1 VYCFEQVDNG
11 ELSALTLPADAE
23 LTAEHAPD
31 LLGGVTVIRAG
42 SLTAVPYYAWNNREP
57 GQMRVWVTD
66 GTER

>member
-1 VYCFEQVDNG
+1 
-11 ELSALTLPADAE
+11 
-23 LTAEHAPD
+23 
-31 LLGGVTVIRAG
+31 VTVIRAG